1 MVLESRVGGHLRC
14 LIRSPTTLKRRP
26 YDQSML
32 EPSSGLSYSLREIRY
47 GAREKSWRPSEMPH
61 QVTYDVVATPIRS
74 INARAVKK
82 MLLYYH
88 GQL

>member
-1 MVLESRVGGHLRC
+1 MVLERRVGVGCRLRC

-32 EPSSGLSYSLREIRY
+32 EPSSGLTYSLREIRY

-61 QVTYDVVATPIRS
+61 QVTYD
-74 INARAVKK
+74 AVTWP
-82 MLLYYH
+82 M
-88 GQL
+88 QL